1 MAHREKDFKF
11 AVVQLDTIA
20 GAVAHNVHKAMN
32 WTRRAFLGGAHYV
45 FLHEGLTADY
55 TPEPLRYGRTLD
67 GVEVFGFCHLAKE
80 YGAYVALGL
89 NEVYQSR
96 PYISM
101 VWIGPEGI
109 VGVYR
114 KSYLWPNESQYGPG
128 DYGDWLATY
137 NPIEAG
143 YRQERGIISAG
154 DGTTVMQVGELRI
167 GCIICADG
175 SREEAWDTFKA
186 ERPDLIFWQNNRG
199 NLARDEQVPRRA
211 REIGAPLVA
220 SNRVGF
226 SHHHFQA
233 GGSIVVAADGSTVAK
248 ANEEGQE
255 EMIWAHYAAL
265 KKS

>member
-1 MAHREKDFKF
+1 
-11 AVVQLDTIA
+11 
-20 GAVAHNVHKAMN
+20 
-32 WTRRAFLGGAHYV
+32 
-45 FLHEGLTADY
+45 
-55 TPEPLRYGRTLD
+55 
-67 GVEVFGFCHLAKE
+67 
-80 YGAYVALGL
+80 
-89 NEVYQSR
+89 
-96 PYISM
+96 M

-109 VGVYR
+109 VGIYR

-128 DYGDWLATY
+128 DYSNWLATY

-154 DGTTVMQVGELRI
+154 DGTTVMQVGDLRI

-211 REIGAPLVA
+211 REIGVPLVA

-226 SHHHFQA
+226 SYHHFQA
-233 GGSIVVAADGSTVAK
+233 GGSIAVAADGSTVAK

-255 EMIWAHYAAL
+255 EMIWAHYATL
-265 KKS
+265 KKN